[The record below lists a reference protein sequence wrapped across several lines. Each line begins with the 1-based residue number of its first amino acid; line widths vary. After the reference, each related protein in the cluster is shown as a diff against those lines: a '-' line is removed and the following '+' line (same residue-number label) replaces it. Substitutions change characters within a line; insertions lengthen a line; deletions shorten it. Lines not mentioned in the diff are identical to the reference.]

1 MDRSDIATITRILE
15 LVGNE
20 FRACPRALLSLDHST
35 RRITLVRHVAMH
47 LIHEILNANYTET
60 AAIFRRDPCTGRGGI
75 VRVQEMR
82 ENDPSLDRTLK
93 AIAREVRKKR

>member
-1 MDRSDIATITRILE
+1 
-15 LVGNE
+15 
-20 FRACPRALLSLDHST
+20 
-35 RRITLVRHVAMH
+35 MH